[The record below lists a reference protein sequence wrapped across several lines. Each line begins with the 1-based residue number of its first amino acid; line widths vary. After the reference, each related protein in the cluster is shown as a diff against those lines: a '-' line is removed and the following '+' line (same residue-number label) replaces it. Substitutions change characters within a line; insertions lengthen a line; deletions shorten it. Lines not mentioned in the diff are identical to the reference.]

1 METKFSVGDRV
12 ISPHF
17 GEGII
22 TGIDE
27 SEDSV
32 YPIHVKW
39 TKLVNPSNRSDDVF
53 TLEGRYTV
61 TPLPDPE
68 FDQSLILK
76 PLKKEE
82 WDDKKMSTEDEKFH
96 VGDRVYAPHFGEG
109 IITGI
114 DTSKFSI
121 YPIHVE
127 WTEKKQPDQ
136 RHGDIF
142 TPEGFYTVS
151 FHDPDMDISL
161 VKGEGFKLMDRVFY
175 PYYGKGTVVADYRS
189 NVLYPIKVKWDD
201 SPLKDKPYSN
211 FTRDGRVSVPIM
223 KDEEN
228 LKLMR
233 LENVPKEETGGSKM
247 GQIAG
252 VINHA
257 ILQKEREKMHDEG
270 RKFKV
275 GDRVFSFYYGYGVV
289 EKISDKELDP
299 CPVVVRWEQDK
310 NNAAEP
316 NTCDYYTM
324 DGEFYGDDS
333 EPERD
338 IFLMND
344 KKDES
349 TVERMEDGLQ
359 KKVEDAINPSHY
371 RVEGL
376 PEAIDIINH
385 LMHREQYEGFLWGN
399 ILKYA
404 YRFGRKGDKAETAGK
419 IAWYAT
425 QLKEL
430 EEEKR
435 K

>member
-1 METKFSVGDRV
+1 MTVSKFKVGDRV
-12 ISPHF
+12 YSPHF

-22 TGIDE
+22 TGID
-27 SEDSV
+27 
-32 YPIHVKW
+32 
-39 TKLVNPSNRSDDVF
+39 TNNF
-53 TLEGRYTV
+53 
-61 TPLPDPE
+61 
-68 FDQSLILK
+68 F
-76 PLKKEE
+76 
-82 WDDKKMSTEDEKFH
+82 
-96 VGDRVYAPHFGEG
+96 
-109 IITGI
+109 
-114 DTSKFSI
+114 I

-142 TPEGFYTVS
+142 TPEGLYTVS

-161 VKGEGFKLMDRVFY
+161 VKGEGFKLMERVFY

-233 LENVPKEETGGSKM
+233 LEDVPKEEAGGSEK

-275 GDRVFSFYYGYGVV
+275 GDRVFSSYYGFGVV
-289 EKISDKELDP
+289 YSVNSVTDSAY
-299 CPVVVRWEQDK
+299 PVVVKWENPQ
-310 NNAAEP
+310 NNAKELK
-316 NTCDYYTM
+316 TTSFYTV
-324 DGEFYGDDS
+324 DGKFRADGS
-333 EPERD
+333 EAERD
-338 IFLMND
+338 IYPLKISSDLDEEAVDPMIDTLD
-344 KKDES
+344 KK
-349 TVERMEDGLQ
+349 T
-359 KKVEDAINPSHY
+359 EDAINPSHY
-371 RVEGL
+371 KVDGL

>member
-1 METKFSVGDRV
+1 MTVSKF
-12 ISPHF
+12 
-17 GEGII
+17 
-22 TGIDE
+22 
-27 SEDSV
+27 
-32 YPIHVKW
+32 K
-39 TKLVNPSNRSDDVF
+39 
-53 TLEGRYTV
+53 
-61 TPLPDPE
+61 
-68 FDQSLILK
+68 
-76 PLKKEE
+76 
-82 WDDKKMSTEDEKFH
+82 

-233 LENVPKEETGGSKM
+233 LENVSKEETGGSKM

-385 LMHREQYEGFLWGN
+385 LMHWEQYEGFLWGN

-419 IAWYAT
+419 IAWYAN
-425 QLKEL
+425 QLKAA
-430 EEEKR
+430 EEWR
-435 K
+435 KEHK

>member
-1 METKFSVGDRV
+1 MTVSKFKVGDRV
-12 ISPHF
+12 YSPHF

-22 TGIDE
+22 TGID
-27 SEDSV
+27 
-32 YPIHVKW
+32 
-39 TKLVNPSNRSDDVF
+39 TNN
-53 TLEGRYTV
+53 
-61 TPLPDPE
+61 
-68 FDQSLILK
+68 
-76 PLKKEE
+76 
-82 WDDKKMSTEDEKFH
+82 
-96 VGDRVYAPHFGEG
+96 
-109 IITGI
+109 
-114 DTSKFSI
+114 FSI

-142 TPEGFYTVS
+142 TPEGLYTVS

-233 LENVPKEETGGSKM
+233 LEDVPKEEAGGSEM

-275 GDRVFSFYYGYGVV
+275 GDHVFSLYYGFGVV
-289 EKISDKELDP
+289 EKISAEEGDP
-299 CPVVVRWEQDK
+299 YPVLVHWEQDK
-310 NNAAEP
+310 NRATCP
-316 NTCDYYTM
+316 DMHNTYTI
-324 DGEFYGDDS
+324 DGEFFADDS

-338 IFLMND
+338 ILLTD
-344 KKDES
+344 EEDDES
-349 TVERMEDGLQ
+349 TVERMEDALS
-359 KKVEDAINPSHY
+359 KKVEDAVNPAHY
-371 RVEGL
+371 KVEGL
-376 PEAIDIINH
+376 PEAIDISNH

-419 IAWYAT
+419 IEWYAKK
-425 QLKEL
+425 LKEL